1 MIYAMAVEKLAQ
13 IEVPERAHFVRSI
26 YLELARVGSH
36 LFGLWAYANML
47 GFDTVAQ
54 WAMYHRDLVLDLF
67 EELTGGRV
75 YHIYIWPGGVRRDFP
90 PGFKDKIVK
99 TLHSI
104 GSCVPDYD
112 STFFNNRVFYE
123 RANGIG
129 RLTREQAKQWGA
141 TGQTLRATGMRFDIR
156 KVEPYAAYEK
166 VDWDVPVRKGGDAY
180 SRVWVIRDE
189 MIESVHMIFKLLDAM
204 PGGPVYN
211 RIPNPFKW
219 KVPAGD
225 AYVRCESSRG
235 ELGLYMVSNG
245 GGQTLQGALQ
255 DTILS
260 ERFARSGETAEE
272 REYSRCWK
280 HNDQPVC
287 RGSRDRQ
294 MKEHPTQKKGS
305 VVSPFKAI
313 RYLFRKPQTL
323 RYPFEPKEPALR
335 YRGFHLNDWDMCTG
349 CGNCADICPNDA
361 VTMVEIPEMEPRPG
375 RKNERPKL
383 DYGRCCF
390 CGLCVDIC
398 PSRFPETIQGLF
410 PYPL

>member
-1 MIYAMAVEKLAQ
+1 LSMNLNSKAGTPPRELELYFGPQHLGMVGNFSITLKVEGDRVLEATANPGYLHRGFEKLMEYRTWIQNFPMVCRINVIEPDSMEMVYAMAVEKLAN
-13 IEVPERAHFVRSI
+13 IEVPERANYVRSI

-90 PGFKDKIVK
+90 PGFKDKIVN

-104 GSCVPDYD
+104 GGCVPDYD
-112 STFFNNRVFYE
+112 ATFFNNRLFYE

-129 RLTREQAKQWGA
+129 KISQEQAKQWGA
-141 TGQTLRATGMRFDIR
+141 TGQTLRATGMKFDIR
-156 KVEPYAAYEK
+156 KAEPYAAYDK
-166 VDWDVPVRKGGDAY
+166 VDWDVPVRQAGDAY

-204 PGGPVYN
+204 PEGPVYN

-219 KVPAGD
+219 KVPKGD

-245 GGQTLQGALQ
+245 GDKPYRVHFRTPSYPHGLI
-255 DTILS
+255 IL
-260 ERFARSGETAEE
+260 EE
-272 REYSRCWK
+272 LLKNASIADVGNIMISLYVVAPEI
-280 HNDQPVC
+280 
-287 RGSRDRQ
+287 DR
-294 MKEHPTQKKGS
+294 
-305 VVSPFKAI
+305 
-313 RYLFRKPQTL
+313 
-323 RYPFEPKEPALR
+323 
-335 YRGFHLNDWDMCTG
+335 
-349 CGNCADICPNDA
+349 
-361 VTMVEIPEMEPRPG
+361 
-375 RKNERPKL
+375 
-383 DYGRCCF
+383 
-390 CGLCVDIC
+390 
-398 PSRFPETIQGLF
+398 
-410 PYPL
+410 